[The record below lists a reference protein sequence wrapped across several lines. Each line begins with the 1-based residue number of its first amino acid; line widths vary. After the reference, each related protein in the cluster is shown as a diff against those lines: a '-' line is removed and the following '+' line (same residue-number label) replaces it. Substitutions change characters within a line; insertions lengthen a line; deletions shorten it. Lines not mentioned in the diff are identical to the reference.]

1 MPYTGNPRKQKIT
14 TNNFTKTKQEEKQTD
29 NEKQNKIEK
38 KKKNAVLVGMTVLQ
52 VTELIILAIVI
63 VLCIH

>member
-1 MPYTGNPRKQKIT
+1 MPYNPRKQKIT

-38 KKKNAVLVGMTVLQ
+38 K
-52 VTELIILAIVI
+52 
-63 VLCIH
+63 

>member
-1 MPYTGNPRKQKIT
+1 MPNPRQQKIT
-14 TNNFTKTKQEEKQTD
+14 NNFKKTKQEEKQTD
-29 NEKQNKIEK
+29 NEKQNKIEQ

>member
-1 MPYTGNPRKQKIT
+1 MPYNPRKQKIT

-38 KKKNAVLVGMTVLQ
+38 KKKNAVLVGMIECYKLQ
-52 VTELIILAIVI
+52 SL
-63 VLCIH
+63 

>member
-1 MPYTGNPRKQKIT
+1 MPYNPRKQKIT
-14 TNNFTKTKQEEKQTD
+14 TNNFTKTKQEEKQTN